1 MIHLETKL
9 KEKNLR
15 LTESR
20 KLLFKAL
27 NRSKKSLSPKDLH
40 TSLKEKTDLA
50 SIYRN
55 ILLFKE
61 LGIVHSLSEGTYSI
75 CQHQHSESE
84 SHSHPHIHIIVNCTQ
99 CSRTEEIKEHNQMIC
114 KASNELKKLSK
125 TLSKVSSIVLQGQCS
140 KCG

>member
-1 MIHLETKL
+1 MMQLETKL

-27 NRSKKSLSPKDLH
+27 HSSKKSLSPKDLYK
-40 TSLKEKTDLA
+40 SLKEKTDLA

-75 CQHQHSESE
+75 CHHQHSESE
-84 SHSHPHIHIIVNCTQ
+84 SHSHIHIIVSCTK

-114 KASNELKKLSK
+114 KASNEIKKLSK
-125 TLSKVSSIVLQGQCS
+125 ILSKVSAIVLQGQCS
-140 KCG
+140 KCS